1 MTAASEPNCI
11 VPMEM
16 RLRKRKTTAPLSSKA
31 TWLGGNKRKMEKLEN
46 PTKNS
51 LSRPL
56 KASAALA
63 TRMAAMVLAKVKQIR
78 AKTETRTKTNQISQP
93 NSIGNQ
99 PDQGGPD
106 AQVVDPVLSQALTVH
121 ADLCQVHHLIRAL
134 VIQLLTEQ

>member
-1 MTAASEPNCI
+1 MTAANEPNCI

-16 RLRKRKTTAPLSSKA
+16 RLRKRKTTDPLSSKA

-63 TRMAAMVLAKVKQIR
+63 TRMAAMVL
-78 AKTETRTKTNQISQP
+78 TRSRSSQ
-93 NSIGNQ
+93 
-99 PDQGGPD
+99 DQ
-106 AQVVDPVLSQALTVH
+106 L
-121 ADLCQVHHLIRAL
+121 AL
-134 VIQLLTEQ
+134 VTNLIKVAQMPRLLTQF